1 VTDFHLLPSDGV
13 DRDTV
18 LEPGELIE
26 AIELGDPA
34 PHSAYVKVRERESYE
49 YALASAAATVE
60 LGDGGRIESARIA
73 LGSVAM
79 RPWRLTEAEQRIA
92 GLAPDDPAVT
102 AALDVA
108 LAQANPVP
116 GSAYKLAIARGAARR
131 ALMTAAG
138 VRP

>member
-1 VTDFHLLPSDGV
+1 
-13 DRDTV
+13 
-18 LEPGELIE
+18 
-26 AIELGDPA
+26 
-34 PHSAYVKVRERESYE
+34 
-49 YALASAAATVE
+49 
-60 LGDGGRIESARIA
+60 
-73 LGSVAM
+73 
-79 RPWRLTEAEQRIA
+79 
-92 GLAPDDPAVT
+92 VT